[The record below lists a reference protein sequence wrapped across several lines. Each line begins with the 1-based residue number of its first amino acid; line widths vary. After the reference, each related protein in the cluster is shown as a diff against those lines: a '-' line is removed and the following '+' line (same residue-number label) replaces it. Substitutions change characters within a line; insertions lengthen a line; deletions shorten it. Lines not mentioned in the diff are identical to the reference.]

1 MILPV
6 LIYRRSMRKF
16 ESFDFWNLQPICQTM
31 KIAVASLLLVCCM
44 AAPAAGQSDGRSGV
58 DRAAAQQRLSALST
72 ASSADRQRASVARME
87 ASVARQRES
96 AAKLSAEPR
105 MPWPEFAPVSPG
117 ASMPPFAQAPG
128 PVCEALSSGAMDSL
142 VEAASA
148 QEGIAADLLRAVIKR
163 ESANFPCA
171 VSPKGAL
178 GLMQLMPSTIKQ
190 FEVRYPLDPQ
200 ENVGAGAKFLKQL
213 LVRYGG
219 DLALALGAYNAGP
232 GRVDAAGGI
241 PAIQETVDYVN
252 DILTKVRE
260 Q

>member
-1 MILPV
+1 
-6 LIYRRSMRKF
+6 MRKF
-16 ESFDFWNLQPICQTM
+16 ESFDSRNLQPICQAM
-31 KIAVASLLLVCCM
+31 KIAVASVLLVCSM
-44 AAPAAGQSDGRSGV
+44 AAAAAEQSDGRSAV

-72 ASSADRQRASVARME
+72 AAAADRQRASVARME

-96 AAKLSAEPR
+96 AVTLTAEPR
-105 MPWPEFAPVSPG
+105 MLWPEPAPVSPS
-117 ASMPPFAQAPG
+117 ASMLPFAQAPR
-128 PVCEALSSGAMDSL
+128 PACEALSNVEMGSL

-148 QEGIAADLLRAVIKR
+148 KEGLTADLLRAVIKQ
-163 ESANFPCA
+163 ESGNFPCA

-190 FEVRYPLDPQ
+190 FEVRDPLDPR

-232 GRVDAAGGI
+232 GRVDAADGI
-241 PAIQETVDYVN
+241 PAIQETVDYVS
-252 DILTKVRE
+252 DILTTVRE